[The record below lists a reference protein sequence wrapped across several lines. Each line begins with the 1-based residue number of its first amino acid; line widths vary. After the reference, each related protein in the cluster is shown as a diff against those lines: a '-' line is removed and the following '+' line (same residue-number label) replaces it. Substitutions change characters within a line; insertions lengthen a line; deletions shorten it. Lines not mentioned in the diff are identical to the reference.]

1 MVDTAGEALGLTED
15 PLSTS
20 VGLKIEEAVDADVD
34 IENWDF
40 NCNHLN
46 DVCDLIINTEGGY
59 LQATRAIRKKLQKSS
74 GDSPKSAFSTL
85 TILEN
90 CVKHCGREFVA
101 LVCQVEYIE
110 DIVNIILT
118 TNNEV
123 LVVKTL
129 ALVQSWALEFSSDRD
144 TRGIAEV
151 YMQLKDR
158 GLPFPPPSEEDLKEA
173 EDEDIEAFMKAHED
187 VDPAVLEELIVEESI
202 KEETSTTDVFE
213 KFLEKRIVKV
223 EIDALME
230 EFKKDPSEK
239 DDLNEGV
246 EIDMEEEA
254 LMEEF
259 EQEMKISEVDSF
271 SAESNKPEISTEFS
285 NFLVQRV
292 ETVQSNDH

>member
-1 MVDTAGEALGLTED
+1 
-15 PLSTS
+15 
-20 VGLKIEEAVDADVD
+20 
-34 IENWDF
+34 
-40 NCNHLN
+40 
-46 DVCDLIINTEGGY
+46 
-59 LQATRAIRKKLQKSS
+59 
-74 GDSPKSAFSTL
+74 
-85 TILEN
+85 
-90 CVKHCGREFVA
+90 
-101 LVCQVEYIE
+101 
-110 DIVNIILT
+110 
-118 TNNEV
+118 
-123 LVVKTL
+123 
-129 ALVQSWALEFSSDRD
+129 
-144 TRGIAEV
+144 
-151 YMQLKDR
+151 
-158 GLPFPPPSEEDLKEA
+158 
-173 EDEDIEAFMKAHED
+173 MKAHED